1 MVFSKTTLFKTL
13 SSFNSCFLTIFF
25 LFSNLSDFST
35 ISSSSIIFETC
46 LDKFIGVHDIINI
59 SRYVMNIINNGLS
72 IVATPI
78 GNLDDITY
86 RAVNTLKECDII
98 ICENPKH
105 SLKLLNKLGIK
116 KKLIALHDYNE
127 HKIIIQIKDLLK
139 NKNCVLISDAGS
151 PLISDPGY
159 NLVQHCIKNNIR
171 VSSIPGPSSI
181 ISSLQL
187 SGLPISEFAFFGFI
201 PKSKKVMSDVVQKI
215 SQEARTSVFFISN
228 HKLINFIECL
238 EKIIPDRSISICKE
252 LTKINEFTFRGN
264 ARKVKNDILQKKEN
278 LKGEFVGIID
288 RQTLKK
294 QDFNEIDLYK
304 KELKKMSTKFSLT
317 DIVEIVHKFTK
328 INKNKI
334 YKWLLKLKK

>member
-1 MVFSKTTLFKTL
+1 M
-13 SSFNSCFLTIFF
+13 FF
-25 LFSNLSDFST
+25 V
-35 ISSSSIIFETC
+35 SSI
-46 LDKFIGVHDIINI
+46 DKFTGVHEIKYIDINKMKNI
-59 SRYVMNIINNGLS
+59 VNGLS

-78 GNLDDITY
+78 GNLEDISN
-86 RAVNTLKECDII
+86 RAKKTLEECDVI

-116 KKLIALHDYNE
+116 KKLIGLHDYNE
-127 HKIIIQIKDLLK
+127 SIIIDKIKVQLE

-171 VSSIPGPSSI
+171 ITSIPGPSSI

-187 SGLPISEFAFFGFI
+187 SGLPISEFVFLGFT
-201 PKSKKVMSDVVQKI
+201 PKSKKKLEDLIKSIVK
-215 SQEARTSVFFISN
+215 EKRTSVFFVSN
-228 HKLINFIECL
+228 HKLIIFLEFL

-252 LTKINEFTFRGN
+252 LTKINEYVFRGMPIS
-264 ARKVKNDILQKKEN
+264 VKKEILEKKES
-278 LKGEFVGIID
+278 LKGEFVAIVGGYT
-288 RQTLKK
+288 QKYK
-294 QDFNEIDLYK
+294 DFDDIDLYK
-304 KELKKMSTKFSLT
+304 KEIEKLVTKFSLT

-334 YKWLLKLKK
+334 YKWLLESKK